1 MLTCYQYT
9 VDGKMLVSNGI
20 PVEATA
26 EDYASFANALAAAL
40 AAGQ

>member
-20 PVEATA
+20 PVE
-26 EDYASFANALAAAL
+26 DNASFANALAAAL